1 MINRIITKIF
11 SIIED
16 VKYRSYY
23 KTCQKRGLKLGKNV
37 ILRNGI
43 NFGSEPFL
51 IEIGDNTK
59 IGSGVTFTNHDGG
72 TFVLKQ
78 MEKYKD
84 ARRFERVKIGS
95 NCLIAP
101 NSTVML
107 GAEVGD
113 YSILGY
119 GSILTTSIPS
129 HSVFAGSPA
138 KFICTI
144 EEYGEKRVAN
154 KTEYPR
160 ELEADRPALDQ
171 HLIKNLPYT
180 YKAVKK

>member
-1 MINRIITKIF
+1 MLHRIITKIF
-11 SIIED
+11 STLED
-16 VKYRSYY
+16 IKWKSYY
-23 KTCQKRGLKLGKNV
+23 KTCELRGLKLGKNV

-59 IGSGVTFTNHDGG
+59 IGSGVTFTNHDGA
-72 TFVLKQ
+72 TYVLKQ

-119 GSILTTSIPS
+119 GALLTTSMPA
-129 HSVFAGSPA
+129 HAVFAGAPA
-138 KFICTI
+138 KFICTT
-144 EEYGEKRVAN
+144 EEYGDKRLAN

-160 ELEADRPALDQ
+160 DLEAERNKLNDY
-171 HLIKNLPYT
+171 LIKNLPHT
-180 YKAVKK
+180 YKPIKK